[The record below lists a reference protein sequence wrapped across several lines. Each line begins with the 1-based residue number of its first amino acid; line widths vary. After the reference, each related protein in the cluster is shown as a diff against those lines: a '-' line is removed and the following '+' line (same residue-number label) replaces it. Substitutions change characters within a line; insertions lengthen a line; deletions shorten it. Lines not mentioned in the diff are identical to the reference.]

1 MPSLKEYRNRIA
13 SVTSTRK
20 ITSAMKMVAASK
32 LSRAQAKA
40 EKSRP
45 YADRVSRILAGLIH
59 DIPEDK
65 KNIPLISGT
74 GRKDIY
80 LILVFTSDN
89 GLCAGFNNSVI
100 KLASTTIKKLIS
112 EGKKVKVISIGRKGS
127 DVLKRD
133 FSGNLIA
140 SYNDFGRRNLAFK
153 DASEIS
159 HKILSMFKGE
169 EFDVCKVIYNKFIS
183 VIAQT
188 PVTAQLIPFDMK
200 SNLYEFEVGG
210 DVIYKSSHIFEPAKE
225 KILEDILPLNFSLQV
240 FKAMLENS
248 AGEKA
253 ARMTSMDN
261 ATNNADDMIDSLTL
275 NYNRARQSYITK
287 ELIEI
292 ISGAEAL

>member
-45 YADRVSRILAGLIH
+45 YADRISRILAGLIN

-74 GRKDIY
+74 GKKDVY
-80 LILVFTSDN
+80 LLIVFTSDN
-89 GLCAGFNNSVI
+89 GLCGGFNSSVV
-100 KLASTTIKKLIS
+100 KLANLTVKKLKA

-127 DVLKRD
+127 ESLKKELGD
-133 FSGNLIA
+133 SVIA
-140 SYNDFGRRNLAFK
+140 VYNDFGRRNISFK

-159 HKILSMFKGE
+159 QKILSMFKAG
-169 EFDVCKVIYNKFIS
+169 EFDVCKVVYNRFVS

-188 PVTAQLIPFDMK
+188 PVSAQIIPFDMK

-210 DVIYKSSHIFEPAKE
+210 DVVYKSSHIFEPEKE
-225 KILEDILPLNFSLQV
+225 KILEGILPLNFSLQV
-240 FKAMLENS
+240 FRAILENS

-253 ARMTSMDN
+253 ARMTAMDN
-261 ATNNADDMIDSLTL
+261 ATNNADDMIDTLTL